1 MGNGTVASKFRLNT
15 KPFPSVLSS
24 ESDIRDHPK
33 TSDTNKNEDIADTS
47 SSSSQVEEKQVL
59 FSDHDAA
66 THESASALL
75 KISQQNKALLNDLEA
90 GHKSRFKLDKSVG
103 QSLKNKLP
111 NGKPDLEQSSFIIST
126 SNSIERP
133 ETHHPS
139 NCVRC
144 YRLKKKCT
152 RSYPSCSNCARRGS
166 PCEYIDRSIKKKP
179 SPPNPPKR
187 KYSELPEAVPETSK
201 KASTDEVP
209 SDRSE
214 DDQPA
219 AEVFH
224 ILDESKSSSPNS
236 TESLHLQTLNGSD
249 TQVVAHKLVS
259 ISSLL
264 SSDEHQLAK
273 LNHHEKDSLQR
284 NRRNTQSNKK
294 SLAKYGNESS
304 QDLANIV
311 SQKASG
317 IIGKSS
323 TNLKEEFINMK
334 AFPTNDLPLSFAL
347 NYFQNYE
354 WYYPFIEKNQF
365 FESFNKIDFQTET
378 ILNLDMYLLLS
389 IGCLIYDHNTGTDYF
404 TQFFSYKVIESIAN
418 VIQFDSLIRDDH
430 NGFDLENIKL
440 FLLLCIFGLHLFN
453 EGLCWA
459 SLGLLT
465 RLMVQFNYH
474 RPTEGNFSVLKER
487 IFWSVHNL
495 DKELSLLVDRPSQ
508 LPINDYIALELP
520 LKEKLNEQ
528 DESDTFIKLLSKRIE
543 LHKLQDQVNYLKLT
557 TTKKSQEE
565 TSEVLKEFSS
575 NLEKWRISMSLL
587 IHTEYSGLPN
597 LQEMIGVINLNY
609 YFLLIEMDQVSSS
622 ESFQFTLQFLSSS
635 FGLLLTDS
643 SKPESDKT
651 NADKG
656 KPTTK
661 ISMNSLFWYKKFFK
675 VIKYNLISL
684 LEIANSVPESSTV
697 TPLNLSLKLSEF
709 NGNLQLMINLLRYTS
724 QGHIKPSCYSE
735 KIDTA
740 INTLSSLNMELM
752 KNGIVLQNKD
762 SLIHD
767 IQRFQTLI

>member
-1 MGNGTVASKFRLNT
+1 M
-15 KPFPSVLSS
+15 
-24 ESDIRDHPK
+24 I
-33 TSDTNKNEDIADTS
+33 
-47 SSSSQVEEKQVL
+47 
-59 FSDHDAA
+59 
-66 THESASALL
+66 
-75 KISQQNKALLNDLEA
+75 
-90 GHKSRFKLDKSVG
+90 
-103 QSLKNKLP
+103 
-111 NGKPDLEQSSFIIST
+111 
-126 SNSIERP
+126 
-133 ETHHPS
+133 
-139 NCVRC
+139 
-144 YRLKKKCT
+144 
-152 RSYPSCSNCARRGS
+152 
-166 PCEYIDRSIKKKP
+166 
-179 SPPNPPKR
+179 
-187 KYSELPEAVPETSK
+187 
-201 KASTDEVP
+201 
-209 SDRSE
+209 
-214 DDQPA
+214 
-219 AEVFH
+219 
-224 ILDESKSSSPNS
+224 
-236 TESLHLQTLNGSD
+236 
-249 TQVVAHKLVS
+249 
-259 ISSLL
+259 
-264 SSDEHQLAK
+264 
-273 LNHHEKDSLQR
+273 
-284 NRRNTQSNKK
+284 
-294 SLAKYGNESS
+294 
-304 QDLANIV
+304 
-311 SQKASG
+311 
-317 IIGKSS
+317 
-323 TNLKEEFINMK
+323 
-334 AFPTNDLPLSFAL
+334 
-347 NYFQNYE
+347 
-354 WYYPFIEKNQF
+354 
-365 FESFNKIDFQTET
+365 
-378 ILNLDMYLLLS
+378 
-389 IGCLIYDHNTGTDYF
+389 
-404 TQFFSYKVIESIAN
+404 
-418 VIQFDSLIRDDH
+418 
-430 NGFDLENIKL
+430 
-440 FLLLCIFGLHLFN
+440 
-453 EGLCWA
+453 
-459 SLGLLT
+459 
-465 RLMVQFNYH
+465 QFNYH

-557 TTKKSQEE
+557 TTKRSQEE

-651 NADKG
+651 NADKA

-675 VIKYNLISL
+675 VIKYNLNSL
-684 LEIANSVPESSTV
+684 LEIADSVPESSTV

-740 INTLSSLNMELM
+740 ITTLSSLNMELI